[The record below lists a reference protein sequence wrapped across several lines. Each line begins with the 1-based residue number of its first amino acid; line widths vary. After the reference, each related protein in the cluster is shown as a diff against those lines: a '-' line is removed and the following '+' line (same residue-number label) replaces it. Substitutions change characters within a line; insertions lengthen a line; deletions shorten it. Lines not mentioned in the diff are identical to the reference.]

1 MMGAPVSLTLAP
13 ITSATLTPSIT
24 AGVPAAV
31 TRQDCSVLRLTVL
44 GTYSG
49 LASPRDVAVVDSR
62 VFITESGGLRVID
75 ASDPASPVEAGFLAA
90 PEGYR
95 QILIGAENAIAARD
109 NSVELID
116 LSSPDAPTRAGSVPT
131 SWMGPIQLAW
141 DGRFAAARDR
151 AGDVHILEVS
161 AGHGLREVS
170 TYDPPGKIWG
180 GEILGNEMFARLDRA
195 RAMGLAT
202 IAIDDAFL
210 YVADLDGGLRI
221 VSLSQAGEPTEK
233 GARMASLSPSNAVML
248 GTHLF
253 VFSESE
259 LGAAWSWRVWQFDDS
274 VPRES
279 AEPAELGTLSLDG
292 QTDAVSVC
300 SYLSA
305 FFSLAM
311 NGQSV
316 EAIAD
321 DLQPG
326 EVAGALMG
334 VAFHNDKLYLLDPD
348 RGLVV
353 LAVEPVR

>member
-1 MMGAPVSLTLAP
+1 
-13 ITSATLTPSIT
+13 
-24 AGVPAAV
+24 
-31 TRQDCSVLRLTVL
+31 
-44 GTYSG
+44 
-49 LASPRDVAVVDSR
+49 
-62 VFITESGGLRVID
+62 
-75 ASDPASPVEAGFLAA
+75 
-90 PEGYR
+90 
-95 QILIGAENAIAARD
+95 
-109 NSVELID
+109 
-116 LSSPDAPTRAGSVPT
+116 
-131 SWMGPIQLAW
+131 MGPIQLAW
-141 DGRFAAARDR
+141 DGRIAAARDR

-221 VSLSQAGEPTEK
+221 VSLSQAGEPTEI